1 MLGDAFLIGWIVF
14 LGAYLWAVKFRYD
27 DVLEEYVKVKMMFS
41 KSRFLSS
48 LMSFLG

>member
-1 MLGDAFLIGWIVF
+1 MLGNAFLIGWIVF
-14 LGAYLWAVKFRYD
+14 LGVCLWAMKFQYN

-48 LMSFLG
+48 LMSFFG

>member
-14 LGAYLWAVKFRYD
+14 LGAYLWAVRFRYND
-27 DVLEEYVKVKMMFS
+27 LLEEYVKVKTMFS
-41 KSRFLSS
+41 KSRLLSS